1 MAKIENA
8 DIMKKVLTTMITISG
23 RKTTE
28 GYAVSVMESLLKQ
41 LSNRYDF
48 LKYIDIKDTQF
59 LEAQTPIT
67 VLSNVNVVSSEEIG
81 KALHDIITTM
91 NKNLG
96 EDAGHFFI
104 KEISRNISEEYNTAI
119 RSMGIDLNLM
129 QLEHEVNELE
139 NRILKSQENETIES

>member
-1 MAKIENA
+1 MQKIQND

-28 GYAVSVMESLLKQ
+28 GYATSVLETLLKQ
-41 LSNRYDF
+41 LSSRYDF
-48 LKYIDIKDTQF
+48 LKYIDVKDTQF
-59 LEAQTPIT
+59 LEERTPIT

-81 KALHDIITTM
+81 KALYDIITTM

-104 KEISRNISEEYNTAI
+104 KEISRNLTEEYNNAI
-119 RSMGIDLNLM
+119 RSMGVDLNLM

-139 NRILKSQENETIES
+139 RRLLNSQQKA

>member
-1 MAKIENA
+1 MQKIQND

-28 GYAVSVMESLLKQ
+28 GYATSVLETLLKQ
-41 LSNRYDF
+41 LSSRYDF
-48 LKYIDIKDTQF
+48 LKYIDVKDTQF
-59 LEAQTPIT
+59 VEERTPIT

-104 KEISRNISEEYNTAI
+104 KEISRNLTEEYNNAI
-119 RSMGIDLNLM
+119 RSMGVDLNLM

-139 NRILKSQENETIES
+139 RRLLNSQQKA